1 VLDGEDDHSAM
12 LGVDAIDDAV
22 VAAPGAVQP
31 LEFEAQ
37 RVADS
42 VRLLGKRAVDE
53 LNRGGGDLFREPPQ

>member
-1 VLDGEDDHSAM
+1 M